1 VSQGL
6 HPAVRLAPAKVN
18 LTLAVVG
25 RRTDGFHSL
34 HSVMVPVGLHDRLS
48 VAAAAG
54 GEDTLHVVGADTG
67 PLASNLVLRGI
78 AEARR
83 AVAATH
89 GPAIARPALAA
100 RLEKQIP
107 VAAGLAGGSSDGA
120 AAMEAALEAWGTDLP
135 GPVRLAT
142 AAALGSDVPFF
153 LAEGPALVQGRGEEL
168 QLLPNLTGVAAGV
181 LLVTPA
187 LPISTADAFRAF
199 DAGGPAAPADPGST
213 RQSSQHLADELRTGL
228 TAEQLAARAGA
239 LAVANDLA
247 HAAFHL
253 APGLLPFRRALSR
266 LLGRPVGLSGSGP
279 TLWALYPSVE
289 AAREAASAVDGSIQ
303 RRDLEAPGQGRPFV
317 FATDLA
323 GSGGAAR

>member
-1 VSQGL
+1 MADRL
-6 HPAVRLAPAKVN
+6 HPVVRLAPAKVN

-48 VAAAAG
+48 VAPAAG
-54 GEDTLHVVGADTG
+54 SEDTLHVTGADTG
-67 PLASNLVLRGI
+67 PTADNLVLRGI
-78 AEARR
+78 REARR
-83 AVAATH
+83 AVAAAH
-89 GPAIARPALAA
+89 GPAVATPALAA
-100 RLEKQIP
+100 RLEKRIP

-120 AAMEAALEAWGTDLP
+120 AAIEAALEGWGTDLP
-135 GPVRLAT
+135 GPARLAS

-153 LAEGPALVQGRGEEL
+153 LADGPALVQGRGEQL
-168 QLLPNLTGVAAGV
+168 TLLPNLTGAPAGI

-187 LPISTADAFRAF
+187 VAIRTADAFAAF
-199 DAGGPAAPADPGST
+199 DVGGPAAPADPGST

-247 HAAFHL
+247 PAAFQL

-266 LLGRPVGLSGSGP
+266 MLGRPVGLSGSGP
-279 TLWALYPSVE
+279 TLWALYPSLE
-289 AAREAASAVDGSIQ
+289 SARDAEGAVRQ
-303 RRDLEAPGQGRPFV
+303 A
-317 FATDLA
+317 
-323 GSGGAAR
+323 

>member
-1 VSQGL
+1 VSERL

-48 VAAAAG
+48 VAPAAG
-54 GEDTLHVVGADTG
+54 EDDTLHVVGADTG
-67 PLASNLVLRGI
+67 PLAENLVLRGI
-78 AEARR
+78 AQARR

-89 GPAIARPALAA
+89 GPAVATPPLAA

-107 VAAGLAGGSSDGA
+107 VAAGLGGGSSDGA
-120 AAMEAALEAWGTDLP
+120 AAIEAALETWGTDLP

-153 LAEGPALVQGRGEEL
+153 LAEGPALVQGRGEQL
-168 QLLPNLTGVAAGV
+168 QLLPNLTGVPAGV
-181 LLVTPA
+181 LLVTPG
-187 LPISTADAFRAF
+187 LQISTAEAFRAF
-199 DAGGPAAPADPGST
+199 DAGGSAAPADPAST

-228 TAEQLAARAGA
+228 TADQLAARAGA

-247 HAAFHL
+247 PAAFHL
-253 APGLLPFRRALSR
+253 APALLPFRRALSR
-266 LLGRPVGLSGSGP
+266 MLGRPVGLSGSGP

-289 AAREAASAVDGSIQ
+289 AAREAASAVEGSIL
-303 RRDLEAPGQGRPFV
+303 RHDLEAPGAGRPFV
-317 FATDLA
+317 FATDL
-323 GSGGAAR
+323 GGAAR

>member
-1 VSQGL
+1 VSDRL
-6 HPAVRLAPAKVN
+6 HPVVRLAPAKVN

-25 RRTDGFHSL
+25 RRADGFHSL

-48 VAAAAG
+48 VAPAAG
-54 GEDTLHVVGADTG
+54 SADTLHVVGAETG
-67 PLASNLVLRGI
+67 PVASNLVLLGI
-78 AEARR
+78 AEVRR
-83 AVAATH
+83 AVTATH
-89 GPAIARPALAA
+89 GPAVATPALAA
-100 RLEKQIP
+100 RLEKHIP

-120 AAMEAALEAWGTDLP
+120 AAIEAALEAWATDLP

-153 LAEGPALVQGRGEEL
+153 LAEGAALVQGRGEQL
-168 QLLPNLTGVAAGV
+168 QRLPDLTGGPAGV

-187 LPISTADAFRAF
+187 VQIGTAAAFAAF
-199 DAGGPAAPADPGST
+199 DAGGPAVPADRGST
-213 RQSSQHLADELRTGL
+213 RLSSEHLADELRTGL

-247 HAAFHL
+247 PAAFHL
-253 APGLLPFRRALSR
+253 APGLLSFRRALSR
-266 LLGRPVGLSGSGP
+266 MLGRPVGLSGSGP

-289 AAREAASAVDGSIQ
+289 AAREAASAVDGAVE
-303 RRDLEAPGQGRPFV
+303 RRDLEAPGTGRPFV
-317 FATDLA
+317 VATDLG

>member
-1 VSQGL
+1 MSDRL
-6 HPAVRLAPAKVN
+6 HPVVRLAPAKVN

-48 VAAAAG
+48 VALAAG
-54 GEDTLHVVGADTG
+54 SEDTLHVVGADTG

-83 AVAATH
+83 AVNATH
-89 GPAIARPALAA
+89 GPAVATPALAA
-100 RLEKQIP
+100 RLEKHIP

-120 AAMEAALEAWGTDLP
+120 AAIEAALEAWGTDLP
-135 GPVRLAT
+135 GPARLAT

-153 LAEGPALVQGRGEEL
+153 LAEGPALVTGRGEQL
-168 QLLPNLTGVAAGV
+168 QLLPGVKGAAAGI

-187 LPISTADAFRAF
+187 LAISTDDAFAAF
-199 DAGGPAAPADPGST
+199 DAGGPAAPTDPGST
-213 RQSSQHLADELRTGL
+213 RMSSEHLADELRTGL
-228 TAEQLAARAGA
+228 SAEQLAARAGA

-247 HAAFHL
+247 PAAFHL
-253 APGLLPFRRALSR
+253 AAGLLPFRRALSR
-266 LLGRPVGLSGSGP
+266 MLGRPVGLSGSGP

-289 AAREAASAVDGSIQ
+289 AASEAAAAVQGACD
-303 RRDLEAPGQGRPFV
+303 RRDLEAPGAGSPFIV
-317 FATDLA
+317 ATDL
-323 GSGGAAR
+323 GGAR